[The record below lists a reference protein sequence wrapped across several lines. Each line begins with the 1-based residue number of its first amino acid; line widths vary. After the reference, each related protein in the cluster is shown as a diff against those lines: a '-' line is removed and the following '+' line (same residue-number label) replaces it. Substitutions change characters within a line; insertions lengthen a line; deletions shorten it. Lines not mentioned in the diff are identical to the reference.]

1 MTRSDPETPG
11 SRLCRSV
18 GVAPSE
24 GSREARQGGALA
36 LVVIDTNVVLDLFVF
51 DDPAVAPLR
60 AALVQGCVAWIA
72 SEAMREELRRVLD
85 YPHLARRLGGGG
97 PDAVLAAFDR
107 HARRVAPAAKAAFT
121 CRDPDDQ
128 RFIDLAVAHGAALLS
143 KDAHVLALARRL
155 AGIGVPVRRAW
166 APSAEGAVA

>member
-18 GVAPSE
+18 GVAPS
-24 GSREARQGGALA
+24 GGAREARQGGALA

-60 AALVQGCVAWIA
+60 TALAQGRVAWIA

-85 YPHLARRLGGGG
+85 YPHLVRRLGERG

-107 HARRVAPAAKAAFT
+107 HARRVEPAAKAAFT

-155 AGIGVPVRRAW
+155 ARIGVPVRRAW
-166 APSAEGAVA
+166 APNAEGAVA

>member
-1 MTRSDPETPG
+1 MG
-11 SRLCRSV
+11 
-18 GVAPSE
+18 
-24 GSREARQGGALA
+24 

-60 AALVQGCVAWIA
+60 AALVESRVAWIA
-72 SEAMREELRRVLD
+72 TEAMREELRRVLD
-85 YPHLARRLGGGG
+85 YPHLARRLGATGA
-97 PDAVLAAFDR
+97 DVVLTDFDR
-107 HARRVAPAAKAAFT
+107 HTRRVEPANKAPFT

-155 AGIGVPVRRAW
+155 VRVGVRVTRSW
-166 APSAEGAVA
+166 APPTEEVGT

>member
-1 MTRSDPETPG
+1 MPR

-18 GVAPSE
+18 GVAPLR
-24 GSREARQGGALA
+24 GSREARQGCSFA

-60 AALVQGCVAWIA
+60 AALVEGRVAWIA
-72 SEAMREELRRVLD
+72 TEAMRDELRRVLD
-85 YPHLARRLGGGG
+85 YPHLARRLGDTGSA
-97 PDAVLAAFDR
+97 AVLADFDR
-107 HARRVAPAAKAAFT
+107 HTRRVEPADKALFT

-128 RFIDLAVAHGAALLS
+128 RFIDLAVACGAALLS

-155 AGIGVPVRRAW
+155 ARIGVRVSRAW
-166 APSAEGAVA
+166 APQAEEASA